1 MDKLELNELPALLAE
16 ELASID
22 GLNPVTRDIIR
33 GILDDAVTRVVE
45 LEADYAEENRL
56 RAEAAA
62 RAAELERVNGEFYRA
77 YLKLKE
83 EDDAGGEDLR
93 EACRQNMILTA
104 RVAKLEAALAAERAA
119 HAWRPVT
126 EPPVVTMQYQVVVQ
140 HSRQQPTADH
150 MAYYPSSG
158 WTGTDVIFWR
168 PIPPLPPAPDAQ
180 EPTP

>member
-56 RAEAAA
+56 RAEAEA

-77 YLKLKE
+77 YLTLKE
-83 EDDAGGEDLR
+83 EDDAGGEPLR

-126 EPPVVTMQYQVVVQ
+126 EPP
-140 HSRQQPTADH
+140 
-150 MAYYPSSG
+150 
-158 WTGTDVIFWR
+158 
-168 PIPPLPPAPDAQ
+168 Q
-180 EPTP
+180 EPGWYQTVDAWGDYAHAWWDGEWKYPATPRFIYWQPIAPRPQEPSQ

>member
-56 RAEAAA
+56 HAEAEA
-62 RAAELERVNGEFYRA
+62 RAAN
-77 YLKLKE
+77 
-83 EDDAGGEDLR
+83 
-93 EACRQNMILTA
+93 
-104 RVAKLEAALAAERAA
+104 LEAQLAAERAA
-119 HAWRPVT
+119 HAWRRGDETPPAPGWYQTAETADGNVLSYAAWDGAVWQGYPAN
-126 EPPVVTMQYQVVVQ
+126 EPPVY
-140 HSRQQPTADH
+140 
-150 MAYYPSSG
+150 
-158 WTGTDVIFWR
+158 WR
-168 PIPPLPPAPDAQ
+168 PIARLPQ